1 MGSAPIWLLSLLKG
15 RSGCG
20 EGDTVEIP
28 YEGWISAATSQGIA
42 KITENP
48 PETWRETWN
57 RFFLTT
63 FRRYQP
69 CQHFDFGYLGLGD
82 NKFLLCKIS
91 SLWYLLQQP

>member
-57 RFFLTT
+57 
-63 FRRYQP
+63 
-69 CQHFDFGYLGLGD
+69 
-82 NKFLLCKIS
+82 
-91 SLWYLLQQP
+91 